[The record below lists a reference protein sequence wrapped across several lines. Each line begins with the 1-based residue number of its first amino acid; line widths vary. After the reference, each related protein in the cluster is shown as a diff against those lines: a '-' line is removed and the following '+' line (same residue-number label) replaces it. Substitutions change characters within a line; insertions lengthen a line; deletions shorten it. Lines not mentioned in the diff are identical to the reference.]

1 VWRSIRY
8 SCRPGC
14 KYTHLVLVCSRY
26 SHRWARLLKQ
36 QTLITVYHLPTKENK
51 IPFSFCRKQMEG
63 YSFHFPFAANKQN
76 VSFSINTVFHM
87 YIFIYIYVETA
98 AYMYISISIYICCH
112 FRRKTEAQMIFL
124 NLFTVCSLCK
134 QKFVVCPLVYKETNG
149 CYLFANGLKGLNG
162 LAHLCVFRRRMD
174 AHLTLIVTILSSYPA
189 LH

>member
-1 VWRSIRY
+1 MRVGELFFRLYQVIPQSVWLYAMLQNCESPDCNCESLLCAY
-8 SCRPGC
+8 
-14 KYTHLVLVCSRY
+14 VLVCSTY

-98 AYMYISISIYICCH
+98 AYIYIYP
-112 FRRKTEAQMIFL
+112 FIYVAVSDGKRKPT
-124 NLFTVCSLCK
+124 
-134 QKFVVCPLVYKETNG
+134 
-149 CYLFANGLKGLNG
+149 
-162 LAHLCVFRRRMD
+162 
-174 AHLTLIVTILSSYPA
+174 
-189 LH
+189 